1 MDSRNIIRL
10 DVTESTNSA
19 ALEAGQQGAA
29 PGTVVVAEAQT
40 GGRGRLK
47 RSWLSLPGMGLYFSI
62 ILRPELAPEHLPKI
76 TLAAGVA
83 VCQAIERKLG
93 LKPQIKW
100 PNDILL
106 DDKKVGGILSETG
119 PIEQTSSGQRTLV
132 VVGIGLNIKEPA
144 GGFPPDLKEKAT
156 ALSEHLDRAVGN
168 EDLVLPIADDLDRG
182 AALLE
187 KGDFP
192 EILKEWMQRD
202 ASQGKVLTWVTPLGQ
217 EVTGVSLGPD
227 AEGVLRI
234 RDQAGDIH
242 TVISGDLNLVTK
254 SSEKL

>member
-1 MDSRNIIRL
+1 MN
-10 DVTESTNSA
+10 
-19 ALEAGQQGAA
+19 
-29 PGTVVVAEAQT
+29 
-40 GGRGRLK
+40 
-47 RSWLSLPGMGLYFSI
+47 RSWLSPPGMGLYFSI
-62 ILRPELAPEHLPKI
+62 ILRPGLVPEHLPKI

-83 VCQAIERKLG
+83 VCQAIERELG

-119 PIEQTSSGQRTLV
+119 PIEQTSAGQQTLV

-156 ALSEHLDRAVGN
+156 ALSEHLDKAVAE
-168 EDLVLPIADDLDRG
+168 EDLVLPIADNLDREV
-182 AALLE
+182 ALLE
-187 KGDFP
+187 KGEFQK
-192 EILKEWMQRD
+192 ILEQWLIRD
-202 ASQGKVLTWVTPLGQ
+202 AIKDRALTWVTPQG
-217 EVTGVSLGPD
+217 EKVIGISLGPD
-227 AEGVLRI
+227 AEGILRI

-254 SSEKL
+254 PSEKL

>member
-1 MDSRNIIRL
+1 MDTRNIIRL
-10 DVTESTNSA
+10 DTTESTNSV
-19 ALEAGQQGAA
+19 ALEAGRQGAA
-29 PGTVVVAEAQT
+29 SGTVIVAETQT

-47 RSWLSLPGMGLYFSI
+47 RSWLSLPGLGLYFSI
-62 ILRPELAPEHLPKI
+62 ILRPELAPQHLAKI

-119 PIEQTSSGQRTLV
+119 PIEQTSAGQQTLV

-156 ALSEHLDRAVGN
+156 ALSGYLDKAVAR
-168 EDLVLPIADDLDRG
+168 EELVLPIADALDREV
-182 AALLE
+182 ALLE
-187 KGDFP
+187 KGDFSK
-192 EILKEWMQRD
+192 ILKEWMQRD
-202 ASQGKVLTWVTPLGQ
+202 ASHGKVLTWVTPQG
-217 EVTGVSLGPD
+217 EKVTGLSLGPD
-227 AEGVLRI
+227 PEGVLRI
-234 RDQAGDIH
+234 RDQAGTIH
-242 TVISGDLNLVTK
+242 IVLSGDVSLVGK
-254 SSEKL
+254 IPE